1 MARPGH
7 PAAPP
12 ECPPEWTTGPP
23 HFVGI
28 GADRSGTTWWHS
40 LVCSHPQVSVALT
53 EKELHFFDPYWDGSF
68 SDEDAERYRRHFP
81 RAEGTIAGEWTP
93 RYMYDVWTPA
103 LLARAAPDA
112 RLLVS
117 LRDPLTRY
125 RSHLRK
131 VIAGEGRDMFL
142 VLGRT
147 PTVALSRSLYAY
159 PLLRVLRHF
168 RREQLLVLQHERC
181 IADTAG
187 ELRRTF
193 EFLGLEDADW
203 LPPDADEPV
212 NTGPTGIEI
221 PAALEEDL
229 TSTFAE
235 DLRRLREIAP
245 EIDSSLWPGAEGERV
260 G

>member
-12 ECPPEWTTGPP
+12 ECPPGWTTGPP
-23 HFVGI
+23 DFVGI

-40 LVCSHPQVSVALT
+40 LISSHPQVSVAPGA
-53 EKELHFFDPYWDGSF
+53 EKEAHFFDPFWDGSF
-68 SDEDAERYRRHFP
+68 GDDEAARYREQFP

-117 LRDPLTRY
+117 LRDPLDRY
-125 RSHLRK
+125 RSHLRTR
-131 VIAGEGRDMFL
+131 IAVLPDDAFL
-142 VLGRT
+142 GADSAI
-147 PTVALSRSLYAY
+147 ALSRSLYAY

-168 RREQLLVLQHERC
+168 PREQLLVLQHERC
-181 IADTAG
+181 VTDTAG

-193 EFLGLEDADW
+193 EFLGLDDVDW
-203 LPPDADEPV
+203 APPDAGRAI
-212 NTGPTGIEI
+212 NTGPSGVEV
-221 PAALEEDL
+221 PEALEHDL
-229 TSTFAE
+229 DATFAE

-245 EIDSSLWPGAEGERV
+245 EIDPGLWPGARTGAA
-260 G
+260 